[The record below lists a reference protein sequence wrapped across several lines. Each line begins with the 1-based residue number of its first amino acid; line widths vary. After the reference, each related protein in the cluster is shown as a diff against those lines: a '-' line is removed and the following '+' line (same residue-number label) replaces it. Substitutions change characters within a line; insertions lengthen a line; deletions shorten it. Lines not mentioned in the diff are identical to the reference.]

1 MHRPLQTKILTA
13 ALALALAL
21 AAIQPAAAQD
31 LRQTGK
37 KLKAD
42 CGDAV
47 VIVKIVLSN
56 SGDSTIQGE
65 TCGTVI
71 SPDGLVVVPLFT
83 IDPTQVAKRM
93 MGPLGEGLPLN
104 TQVRDIKITF
114 GKQPEV
120 PATVVLRD
128 NDLNLALLRPLT
140 KPKQPVKC
148 VDLAN
153 AEAAPE
159 ALDPIVM
166 MTRLG
171 NVGNR
176 EVALL
181 PGTIQAVVSKPRQL
195 FVPVGGFAG
204 FGIPAFSA
212 SGKLLGVTLLQISLG
227 GMQDAQAGFFSLNL
241 SHMGI
246 MPAILPVDQ
255 LKEVADQAPKEAKP
269 LPTPEAKPEKKA
281 APAEEKAKDAE
292 KPAVKPAVKS
302 GGAKKK

>member
-1 MHRPLQTKILTA
+1 MQRSLKSTFFAA
-13 ALALALAL
+13 ALALGLAL
-21 AAIQPAAAQD
+21 AIHPAAAQD

-37 KLKAD
+37 QLKAD
-42 CGDAV
+42 LGDAV
-47 VIVKIVLSN
+47 VIVKVVLAS
-56 SGDSTIQGE
+56 SGGGDQAIQGE

-114 GKQPEV
+114 GKQPEA

-140 KPKQPVKC
+140 KPKAPVKC
-148 VDLAN
+148 VDLAK
-153 AEAAPE
+153 AEAVPE
-159 ALDPIVM
+159 ALDPIIM

-171 NVGNR
+171 NVANR

-212 SGKLLGVTLLQISLG
+212 GGKLLGVTMLQISLG
-227 GMQDAQAGFFSLNL
+227 GMNDAEAGIFSLNL

-246 MPAILPVDQ
+246 LPVILPVDQ

-269 LPTPEAKPEKKA
+269 LPKPEIKPAAPEEKQDATMPAAKPAAKTDGKK
-281 APAEEKAKDAE
+281 P
-292 KPAVKPAVKS
+292 
-302 GGAKKK
+302 